1 MRTNITAVYEALEQ
15 YVLELGYARPAVF
28 EDFYVNRTC
37 IVILYRDSML
47 HATHYLFVKLW
58 YRLREPIHI
67 FHLRLREGKNTK
79 GMASV

>member
-1 MRTNITAVYEALEQ
+1 MRTNITAVYDALEQ
-15 YVLELGYARPAVF
+15 YVSELGRTTPAIF
-28 EDFYVNRTC
+28 EEFNVNRTC

-58 YRLREPIHI
+58 YCLREPIHI